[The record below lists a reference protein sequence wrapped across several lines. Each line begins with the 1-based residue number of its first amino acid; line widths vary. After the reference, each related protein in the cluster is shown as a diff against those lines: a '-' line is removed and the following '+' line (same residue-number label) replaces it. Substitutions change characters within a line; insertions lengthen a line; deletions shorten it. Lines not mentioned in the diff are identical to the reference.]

1 MQIFRPICR
10 TLAVSA
16 LLVTLAHAQSP
27 VPPKSNEHSFAEE
40 PYVVEQLRTSVRLEA
55 DGKGQRETTL
65 RIRVQ
70 SESAVREFGLLVYPY
85 MSSFES
91 FDVVYTRVRKPDG
104 SVVETPGSEIQELDS
119 AVSREAPMYTDQRE
133 KHIAV
138 KSLAVGDV
146 LEVDLLWT
154 RHDAIAPGHF
164 WYDHN
169 FFIQGI
175 CLDEQLDLSVPR
187 DTPVKITASN
197 PAPQIKEEG
206 SHRIYSFRSS
216 HLEKAADK
224 SEDDK
229 IPSWEKNFYG
239 VDPPTVRI
247 SSFASWADDGAWYA
261 SLYLASK

>member
-10 TLAVSA
+10 TLTVSA

-27 VPPKSNEHSFAEE
+27 VPPKSDEYSFADE

-65 RIRVQ
+65 RIRAQ
-70 SESAVREFGLLVYPY
+70 SESAVRQFGLLVYPY

-104 SVVETPGSEIQELDS
+104 TIVETPASEIQELDS

-146 LEVDLLWT
+146 LEVDLRWT
-154 RHDAIAPGHF
+154 SHDAIAPGHF

-175 CLDEQLDLSVPR
+175 CLDEQLEVSVPR

-206 SHRIYSFRSS
+206 SRRRRGPAGKGRCGRSRQS
-216 HLEKAADK
+216 AARPDFGNSLPAGPRRSQGRVAIRKATSRQA
-224 SEDDK
+224 
-229 IPSWEKNFYG
+229 G
-239 VDPPTVRI
+239 RLH
-247 SSFASWADDGAWYA
+247 A
-261 SLYLASK
+261 

>member
-1 MQIFRPICR
+1 
-10 TLAVSA
+10 
-16 LLVTLAHAQSP
+16 
-27 VPPKSNEHSFAEE
+27 
-40 PYVVEQLRTSVRLEA
+40 
-55 DGKGQRETTL
+55 
-65 RIRVQ
+65 
-70 SESAVREFGLLVYPY
+70 
-85 MSSFES
+85 
-91 FDVVYTRVRKPDG
+91 
-104 SVVETPGSEIQELDS
+104 
-119 AVSREAPMYTDQRE
+119 
-133 KHIAV
+133 V

-206 SHRIYSFRSS
+206 TRRIYSFRSS

-229 IPSWEKNFYG
+229 IPSWEKDFYG

-247 SSFASWADDGAWYA
+247 SSFASWADVGAWYA
-261 SLYLASK
+261 SL